1 MNLTSS
7 AGAKQWTYD
16 YEPYGGVRSEVKNKP
31 QAPANLLRFAGEY
44 RDTTTTL
51 YHLGARQY
59 DSGTGRFL
67 SADPLPAA
75 WADPY
80 LTTYAYAQDRPGI
93 LVDPSGLAS
102 DEPPS
107 SGFDLPHYPCNLPQV
122 VVGFGIEAITF
133 WHIVEAVEA
142 TAPLPLKAVAILI
155 GATGMYFGWQ
165 IAQTPCGEDP
175 LQP

>member
-80 LTTYAYAQDRPGI
+80 LTTYAYAQDRPGV
-93 LVDPSGLAS
+93 LTDPSGLSS
-102 DEPPS
+102 DNLDL
-107 SGFDLPHYPCNLPQV
+107 SGLVPCD
-122 VVGFGIEAITF
+122 
-133 WHIVEAVEA
+133 
-142 TAPLPLKAVAILI
+142 PLRFLI
-155 GATGMYFGWQ
+155 GIGQDILGASAIAHAIVTEAGTIGLSSPVSIPEAAFGLYHIWEGQ
-165 IAQTPCGEDP
+165 MRIYEGYHCD
-175 LQP
+175 